1 MIRTHFKKVLIVAP
15 EMSSH
20 ELVADYK
27 NVKHIHSLTNIFPSI
42 YELNPNLIVL
52 DYNFISKDMEK
63 IVRRIRTNNFYS
75 KIKICCYKAKVEP
88 KADSLL
94 KAIGVDFFVYE
105 EEIRAIQKTKN
116 ISNMFTEL
124 LDRTVLGMLTNVHN

>member
-1 MIRTHFKKVLIVAP
+1 MIRTRFKKVLVVAP
-15 EMSSH
+15 EISCYRLTAES
-20 ELVADYK
+20 E
-27 NVKHIHSLTNIFPSI
+27 NVKHIHALNNIFPSI

-52 DYNFISKDMEK
+52 DYNFMSKDLEK

-75 KIKICCYKAKVEP
+75 KIKICCYKSKVEP

-105 EEIRAIQKTKN
+105 EELRAIQKSKT
-116 ISNMFTEL
+116 ISSIFTEMI
-124 LDRTVLGMLTNVHN
+124 DRSVLGMLSNVSN